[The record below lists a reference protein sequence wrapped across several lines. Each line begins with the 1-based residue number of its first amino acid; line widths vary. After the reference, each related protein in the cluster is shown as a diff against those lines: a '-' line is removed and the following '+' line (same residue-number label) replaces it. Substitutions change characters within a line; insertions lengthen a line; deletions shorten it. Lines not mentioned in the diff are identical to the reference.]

1 MIKIYILFFIFFIK
15 PIFLNAIEF
24 ECQFEEVYTDGSI
37 QNGFLLIKGQNM
49 RYQYFDKN
57 LFTIFKKKN
66 DFFLVNNKD
75 TEKFQKIPENQD
87 LILDTIAIIANDYPD
102 IKENYKNN
110 SIEVKIEK
118 NSQNFFKRLSII
130 SKNLSMSIY
139 LNNCENKKIENRF
152 FYYFPYFEYS

>member
-1 MIKIYILFFIFFIK
+1 LIRIYILFFIFFIK

-24 ECQFEEVYTDGSI
+24 KCQFEEVYTDGSI

-75 TEKFQKIPENQD
+75 TEKFQKIPENHD
-87 LILDTIAIIANDYPD
+87 LILDTIAIIANDYPN
-102 IKENYKNN
+102 IQENYKNS

-152 FYYFPYFEYS
+152 FYYFPFFEYR

>member
-24 ECQFEEVYTDGSI
+24 KCQFEEVYTDGSI

-152 FYYFPYFEYS
+152 FYYFPYFKYS

>member
-1 MIKIYILFFIFFIK
+1 
-15 PIFLNAIEF
+15 
-24 ECQFEEVYTDGSI
+24 
-37 QNGFLLIKGQNM
+37 M

-152 FYYFPYFEYS
+152 FYYFPYFKYS

>member
-1 MIKIYILFFIFFIK
+1 MIRIYILFFIFFIK

-24 ECQFEEVYTDGSI
+24 KCQFEEVYTDGSI

-75 TEKFQKIPENQD
+75 TEKFQKIPENHD
-87 LILDTIAIIANDYPD
+87 LILDTIAIIANDYPN
-102 IKENYKNN
+102 IQENYKNS

-152 FYYFPYFEYS
+152 FYYFPFFEYR